1 MIHMKQKAYLLILV
15 LALIIPAFAGAE
27 LVITVGSVTI
37 PTVGET
43 AVIPVLLSGCDT
55 GVAGYQI
62 QVMSSAPD
70 VAVISGV
77 SIPAWSL
84 LSQATESFPA
94 SAIDVVAV
102 DLERVVEPGMADVEL
117 FSFTVSAVG
126 EGTAEFSLQVS
137 ELTDDSGDAVPAP
150 VTPGTV
156 QVGEGT
162 AGAPEEPVPTPTPDE
177 SVPDAPAPVPVTT
190 PVQQE
195 EPEESNTAPA
205 PVAGT
210 INASFV
216 VVPPAS
222 GFAPLKV
229 QFVDLSTGLPE
240 TFIWDFGDGETF
252 VTSVVNGT
260 VVENPTHVYHAPGTY
275 SVTLTAM
282 NSASTDTHTETD
294 CITVAEPNVPG
305 KKATGNFQ
313 MDSHPQGAEVYL
325 NGAYYGVTP
334 IRISDLM
341 PATYQVRL
349 KMDGFRDWVR
359 AYDVF
364 AGPYPSCRTTVAM
377 QPIHQGF
384 GQHNISE
391 YPEGSAYIVSYPEGV
406 TVLIDG
412 KQMGTTDLMITGL
425 LPGDHTVT
433 LQRDGFAEWTDSIT
447 IKETRTTMQVY
458 TYEEP
463 YYKKT
468 TAIL

>member
-1 MIHMKQKAYLLILV
+1 MIHMKHKAYLLILV

-27 LVITVGSVTI
+27 PVITVGSMTI

-43 AVIPVLLSGCDT
+43 AVIPVLLTGCDT

-62 QVMSSAPD
+62 RVMSSAPD

-102 DLERVVEPGMADVEL
+102 DLEKVVEPGMGDVEL

-126 EGTAEFSLQVS
+126 EGTAAFSLQVS
-137 ELTDDSGDAVPAP
+137 ELTDDSGDAVPAL

-156 QVGEGT
+156 QVGN
-162 AGAPEEPVPTPTPDE
+162 GATEAPKEPVPTPTQE
-177 SVPDAPAPVPVTT
+177 VPAPEIT

-195 EPEESNTAPA
+195 EPEESNAAPA
-205 PVAGT
+205 PIAGI

-216 VVPPAS
+216 VVPPAT

-240 TFIWDFGDGETF
+240 TFIWNFGDGETF

-260 VVENPTHVYHAPGTY
+260 VVENPTHVYRAPGTY

-282 NSASTDTHTETD
+282 NSTSSDTYTKAD
-294 CITVAEPNVPG
+294 CITVTEPNVPG

-334 IRISDLM
+334 LRISDLM

-377 QPIHQGF
+377 QPIYQGF

-391 YPEGSAYIVSYPEGV
+391 YPEGSAYIVSYPEGI

-412 KQMGTTDLMITGL
+412 KQMGTTDLMITNL

-463 YYKKT
+463 YYQKT